1 MSVAAIGLL
10 GVTGLLVLLF
20 ARVPIALAL
29 AGMGLMSYAAL
40 DGWPKALKM
49 FGLVPYQLA
58 SAYSLSVIPLFILM
72 GAVAARANMATE
84 LFQASNA
91 VFSGIRGALANATI
105 GACALFGAICG
116 SSIATAATF
125 SKVAIPEMRR
135 HGYEAAF
142 AAGAVA
148 SAGTLDV
155 LIPPSVLLAIYAII
169 AEQSLPKLY
178 AAAFVPGFIL
188 AALYVVTVLAVAW
201 ARPAWIPNVAA
212 MPLATRLRAAVGM
225 WKLGVLFF
233 FAVVGIYLGW
243 FSPTEAAAVAAFVA
257 ILIAFATG
265 AMGWR
270 GLIDA
275 LLETA
280 YTTAAIFFI
289 VVGAFIFSRFVV
301 LTQVPNELA
310 RWVQAVGLSPFWI
323 LTHGEHALLPAR
335 HVPRRGEH
343 HPHHRPSHAAARH
356 RHRLRR
362 HLVRDLRHRDVY
374 DRLDQPAHGHDGVR
388 HPGPAPGDS
397 GGTHLPRH
405 AAVPRRG
412 FRPRGPLDRHALH
425 SAVVARIPKDVAPAR
440 IFSILRAVCTL
451 PGACAMKKSRQH
463 PPAEHQ
469 AREETRWILSRSW
482 IR

>member
-10 GVTGLLVLLF
+10 GVAALLLLIF
-20 ARVPIALAL
+20 LRVPIALAL
-29 AGMGLMSYAAL
+29 AGMGLLGYAAL
-40 DGWPKALKM
+40 DGWSRALKM

-72 GAVAARANMATE
+72 GAVASRANMATE

-135 HGYEAAF
+135 HGYEPAF
-142 AAGAVA
+142 AAGSVA

-155 LIPPSVLLAIYAII
+155 LIPPSLLLAIYAIA

-178 AAAFVPGFIL
+178 AAAFVPGFVL
-188 AALYVVTVLAVAW
+188 AALYVIVVFTVAW
-201 ARPAWIPNVAA
+201 ARPTWIPKVGALSVGA
-212 MPLATRLRAAVGM
+212 RLRAAVGM

-257 ILIAFATG
+257 IVIAFATG

-270 GLIDA
+270 DLVDA

-301 LTQVPNELA
+301 LTQFPNELM
-310 RWVQAVGLSPFWI
+310 RWVQEVGLSPFWI
-323 LTHGEHALLPAR
+323 LIAVIALYFLLGTFLDEVSTILITIPVTLPLVTAVGFDGIWFGIFVTVMCTIGLISPPTGMTVFVIQAQHPEIPVTRIYLGTLPFLAADFVLVALLIVMPSLALWLPAY
-335 HVPRRGEH
+335 
-343 HPHHRPSHAAARH
+343 
-356 RHRLRR
+356 L
-362 HLVRDLRHRDVY
+362 
-374 DRLDQPAHGHDGVR
+374 
-388 HPGPAPGDS
+388 
-397 GGTHLPRH
+397 
-405 AAVPRRG
+405 
-412 FRPRGPLDRHALH
+412 
-425 SAVVARIPKDVAPAR
+425 K
-440 IFSILRAVCTL
+440 
-451 PGACAMKKSRQH
+451 M
-463 PPAEHQ
+463 
-469 AREETRWILSRSW
+469 
-482 IR
+482 